1 MIPLQ
6 KKLEGKIEIT
16 TNELPE
22 EPGNYMVESGDIE
35 EMGLSYNVN
44 RAESKMLY
52 TDPEEIKTINK
63 INNLDEFFLSEGFEN
78 EKNTFWKWFVTFALL
93 FLLIETLLIK
103 YFK

>member
-1 MIPLQ
+1 IPLQ
-6 KKLEGKIEIT
+6 KNLDGKIEIT

-22 EPGNYMVESGDIE
+22 EPGNYMVGLGDLE
-35 EMGLSYNVN
+35 EMGIGYNVD
-44 RAESKMLY
+44 RAESKLQY
-52 TDPEEIKTINK
+52 NDPDELKTINK
-63 INNLDEFFLSEGFEN
+63 INNLDEFFLSEGYEN